1 MDKENII
8 LKFLKLI
15 GCVILG
21 ALLWMLIISIV
32 MPTEIESQIEKNN
45 QIAMILG
52 IITGIIMD
60 NVLSFNSISSAK
72 QKIKESRSNIDV
84 TLKRSTALLEKANK
98 VVDKYI
104 VHEGG
109 TLKEISKEKLKV
121 KNIKKKKVSSA
132 IDFQN
137 MIESYPELKS
147 NENIM
152 MLLNQLRESENIV
165 SNFKI
170 TFNQMVKNYN
180 SNITSFP
187 GVIYK
192 SIFKLKEEEYFKEDI
207 MNDVVSDEELGI

>member
-1 MDKENII
+1 MEKENIL
-8 LKFLKLI
+8 LKLLKLI

-21 ALLWMLIISIV
+21 CLLWMIIISIL
-32 MPTEIESQIEKNN
+32 MPTEIESEIEKNN

-52 IITGIIMD
+52 IITGIIID
-60 NVLSFNSISSAK
+60 NILTFNRINSTK

-104 VHEGG
+104 THEGE

-121 KNIKKKKVSSA
+121 KTAKKKKVNSA
-132 IDFQN
+132 LDFQN
-137 MIESYPELKS
+137 MMESYPELKA
-147 NENIM
+147 NESIIT
-152 MLLNQLRESENIV
+152 LLNQLRESENIV

-170 TFNQMVKNYN
+170 EFNKMVRKYN
-180 SNITSFP
+180 SSINSFP
-187 GVIYK
+187 GITYK

-207 MNDVVSDEELGI
+207 MSNIISDDELGI